1 VRALRNPGGPHYVRK
16 LATGGI
22 SRTAGSLRAPS
33 PRGPAR
39 TRRGRIRQKRETRG
53 RRRRLREHPSL
64 DRGVR
69 ASASRLHPHR
79 PPGGVGESVV
89 ACVRPRGR
97 EPFGVSVLA
106 PQRRRGSPPR
116 ADTPP
121 GDRSEACANP
131 PVDFASPKMVWASR
145 GGLAG
150 WRVGPPPAKRAPRRL
165 RSLPPNHSPPSG
177 MGAGLPWGPV
187 DFFAPR
193 IPW

>member
-1 VRALRNPGGPHYVRK
+1 MDQPK
-16 LATGGI
+16 
-22 SRTAGSLRAPS
+22 
-33 PRGPAR
+33 
-39 TRRGRIRQKRETRG
+39 GRIRQKRELRG
-53 RRRRLREHPSL
+53 RNRRLRGHLSL

-121 GDRSEACANP
+121 GDRREACANS
-131 PVDFASPKMVWASR
+131 PVDFASPKIVWASR
-145 GGLAG
+145 WGHRRTAGWTPACETRAAAVAIAPAEPFTPERHGRRLAVGPSRFFHPNAYRGEPANGGLAAG
-150 WRVGPPPAKRAPRRL
+150 PVGP
-165 RSLPPNHSPPSG
+165 
-177 MGAGLPWGPV
+177 
-187 DFFAPR
+187 
-193 IPW
+193 